1 MNTQTRK
8 VLVLGGGI
16 AGLTA
21 AWELSRQNVSVEL
34 VEKSCFL
41 GGHSI
46 GFTCKATDKCQ
57 QCGACSVEEMLK
69 NVVNEPL
76 INVHLRTEITQ
87 LKKTGQSE
95 KPYGFT
101 ATLAKSDVEIPAGKV
116 IKGFSRYNAPL
127 YVVAKTSDSEISQ
140 AGVSDT
146 ESTNAKPCACSR
158 SKAVSTNRCGI
169 DNMGT
174 EGELGVDA
182 VIVATGYSPFDPDRK
197 STYGYDKWKNVIT
210 GLDLEN
216 IIRENGVLVR
226 PSDGQKPQRVAFIQ
240 CVGSRDERLGNL
252 WCSEVCCPYAMRMA
266 GSVKND
272 NPDADITMFY
282 IDIQNTGKEFPVF
295 YEKIK
300 QNIRFVRTIP
310 VDLYPLDND
319 RLELRHMAED
329 EGSPSSEAFD
339 LVVLSVG
346 IMPGKD
352 TVKISE
358 ITGISVTQDGFLD
371 NAVSSLPARSCS
383 CGTSSRSGSPVAG
396 CFVAGTAGGPGS
408 IAATIADAGKI
419 AFESMKYLGVM
430 R

>member
-1 MNTQTRK
+1 MNNQTRK

-21 AWELSRQNVSVEL
+21 AWELSRQNISVEL

-69 NVVNEPL
+69 NVVSEPL
-76 INVHLRTEITQ
+76 INVHLRTEIKALKKSDQFMVTLEKSDTQ
-87 LKKTGQSE
+87 LS
-95 KPYGFT
+95 
-101 ATLAKSDVEIPAGKV
+101 SDQV
-116 IKGFSRYNAPL
+116 IKGFSRYNKPL
-127 YVVAKTSDSEISQ
+127 YVTAGSVDANASSESRCSIDS
-140 AGVSDT
+140 
-146 ESTNAKPCACSR
+146 
-158 SKAVSTNRCGI
+158 
-169 DNMGT
+169 MGT
-174 EGELGVDA
+174 EGELAVDA
-182 VIVATGYSPFDPDRK
+182 VVVATGYSPFDPNRK
-197 STYGYDKWKNVIT
+197 STYGYNKWKNVIT

-216 IIRENGVLVR
+216 IIRENGALVR
-226 PSDGQKPQRVAFIQ
+226 PSDGKKPQKVAFIQ

-266 GSVKND
+266 GTVKHD
-272 NPDADITMFY
+272 NPDAEITMFY

-310 VDLYPLDND
+310 VDLYPLEND
-319 RLELRHMAED
+319 GLELRHMVEE
-329 EGSPSSEAFD
+329 EGSPSSESFD

-352 TVKISE
+352 TAKISE
-358 ITGISVTQDGFLD
+358 ITGIPVTQDGFLD
-371 NAVSSLPARSCS
+371 NTVSSSSTQSCA
-383 CGTSSRSGSPVAG
+383 CGASAQSGSSVAG

-408 IAATIADAGKI
+408 IAATIADAGKT
-419 AFESMKYLGVM
+419 AFEAMKYLGVM